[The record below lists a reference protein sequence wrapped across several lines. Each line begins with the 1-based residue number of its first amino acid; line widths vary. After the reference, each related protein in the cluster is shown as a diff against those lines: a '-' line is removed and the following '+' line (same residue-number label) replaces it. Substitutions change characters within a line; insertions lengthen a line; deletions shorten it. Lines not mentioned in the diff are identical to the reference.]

1 MLCLLYSPVLREEF
15 RTLPQDMSVAS
26 GERAEIACSPPRGH
40 PPPDLAW
47 TRNGHPIDLKEEAE
61 RVQVREDGTL
71 VIQEVLQTDEG
82 EYVCEASNP
91 AGTRKSPPAIL
102 DVIVAPFWVK
112 APRDVVGVAGKEV
125 EISCRVGGD
134 PPPSITWRKVG
145 GRIPLGRM
153 RVVRDRGLRVLP
165 LRPDDAGVYLCK
177 AANRA
182 AAITANA
189 TLTVLSK
196 PHRWPRILLCWL
208 SGRALGQD
216 SWPGLFVRFL
226 TWTLGQDSWPGLSA
240 IALWPE
246 ISART
251 LARALGQRPLFLPK
265 ANPALP
271 SASPRVAEV
280 PGDQEVEEGAPLT
293 LSCAVQGFP
302 APLVYWTREGSQTVL
317 PAARA
322 PLEGS
327 LAGLANADE
336 EEDAHLEAVRMA
348 YHVPRAAHHHS
359 GRYICGGVNSAGG
372 VMTRVAVRVRPAH
385 LLPPPIIS
393 VPPANQ
399 TLPEGGHAALT
410 CRVWG
415 SPPPTVT
422 WRHRGRLVTA
432 TARRKLL
439 QDNTLTIEDLAFGD
453 GGEYACVASSP
464 RGVTEARALLQVAS
478 PSAPGVVFLR
488 APDPDTAPG
497 PPPTP
502 TVRASNGTAAVVTWE
517 PPARGGA
524 SPVTGYTLES
534 YSSSEAVWRVAA
546 ALTPLT
552 SFTLAPLDP
561 AEAYGVT
568 VRAHNA
574 HGVSEPSGIAE
585 VGGGRG
591 GWAQERAQAKGE
603 GLVGLLESR
612 VTLQDAVLTGPTSAK
627 ILWQKEEDKHNSNDS
642 DKRTTLRVPSPAPKK
657 MLRKLGHQRCR
668 APQESHRLVSSA
680 EPTLYYVLSSPA
692 SDPQGWMPGHATGTQ
707 CLAQDNASGVPFTV
721 WYSSLR
727 VKPFNH
733 YHYPTNHCH
742 YNSDATISAAPTI
755 SSTTPA
761 NQNQ

>member
-1 MLCLLYSPVLREEF
+1 MRAGVGASVPQRPPHKASAKTQIQRCMILAAIMHRSFRSHAHSITGPCLRCVRE
-15 RTLPQDMSVAS
+15 RV
-26 GERAEIACSPPRGH
+26 
-40 PPPDLAW
+40 W
-47 TRNGHPIDLKEEAE
+47 
-61 RVQVREDGTL
+61 VQVREDGTL

-153 RVVRDRGLRVLP
+153 RVVRDRGLRVSP

-189 TLTVLSK
+189 TLTVL
-196 PHRWPRILLCWL
+196 
-208 SGRALGQD
+208 
-216 SWPGLFVRFL
+216 
-226 TWTLGQDSWPGLSA
+226 T
-240 IALWPE
+240 
-246 ISART
+246 
-251 LARALGQRPLFLPK
+251 
-265 ANPALP
+265 
-271 SASPRVAEV
+271 SPRVAEV

-322 PLEGS
+322 PLEGG
-327 LAGLANADE
+327 LAGLASANE

-453 GGEYACVASSP
+453 GGEYACVAASP

-478 PSAPGVVFLR
+478 PTAPGVVFLR

-552 SFTLAPLDP
+552 AFTLAPLDP

-603 GLVGLLESR
+603 GLAGLQESR

-627 ILWQKEEDKHNSNDS
+627 ILWQVSRGFCS
-642 DKRTTLRVPSPAPKK
+642 FFYFYFFLFFFF
-657 MLRKLGHQRCR
+657 LGGGSQS
-668 APQESHRLVSSA
+668 ASS
-680 EPTLYYVLSSPA
+680 
-692 SDPQGWMPGHATGTQ
+692 W
-707 CLAQDNASGVPFTV
+707 
-721 WYSSLR
+721 
-727 VKPFNH
+727 
-733 YHYPTNHCH
+733 HCH
-742 YNSDATISAAPTI
+742 IVLFLTTMITKKFVMLFAAMI
-755 SSTTPA
+755 IQA
-761 NQNQ
+761 

>member
-1 MLCLLYSPVLREEF
+1 MHVWMLSSASPTVVKAQF
-15 RTLPQDMSVAS
+15 SVVKD
-26 GERAEIACSPPRGH
+26 GYF
-40 PPPDLAW
+40 
-47 TRNGHPIDLKEEAE
+47 K

-153 RVVRDRGLRVLP
+153 RVVRDRGLRVSP
-165 LRPDDAGVYLCK
+165 LRPDDAGVYLWW
-177 AANRA
+177 NSIERHR
-182 AAITANA
+182 TASTALAVNHA
-189 TLTVLSK
+189 QIRFLF
-196 PHRWPRILLCWL
+196 PICRLLCRPSL
-208 SGRALGQD
+208 SGRALGRD
-216 SWPGLFVRFL
+216 SWPGLFGRL
-226 TWTLGQDSWPGLSA
+226 LAWALRQTLGQGSSADSWPGPSPA
-240 IALWPE
+240 
-246 ISART
+246 
-251 LARALGQRPLFLPK
+251 PLFLPK

-271 SASPRVAEV
+271 PASPRVAEV

-322 PLEGS
+322 PLEGGLVS
-327 LAGLANADE
+327 LAGADE

-439 QDNTLTIEDLAFGD
+439 QDNTLTIE
-453 GGEYACVASSP
+453 
-464 RGVTEARALLQVAS
+464 
-478 PSAPGVVFLR
+478 
-488 APDPDTAPG
+488 
-497 PPPTP
+497 
-502 TVRASNGTAAVVTWE
+502 
-517 PPARGGA
+517 
-524 SPVTGYTLES
+524 
-534 YSSSEAVWRVAA
+534 
-546 ALTPLT
+546 
-552 SFTLAPLDP
+552 
-561 AEAYGVT
+561 
-568 VRAHNA
+568 
-574 HGVSEPSGIAE
+574 
-585 VGGGRG
+585 
-591 GWAQERAQAKGE
+591 
-603 GLVGLLESR
+603 
-612 VTLQDAVLTGPTSAK
+612 
-627 ILWQKEEDKHNSNDS
+627 EDMET
-642 DKRTTLRVPSPAPKK
+642 DKRAECC
-657 MLRKLGHQRCR
+657 GHYT
-668 APQESHRLVSSA
+668 VS
-680 EPTLYYVLSSPA
+680 VIK
-692 SDPQGWMPGHATGTQ
+692 
-707 CLAQDNASGVPFTV
+707 FT
-721 WYSSLR
+721 S
-727 VKPFNH
+727 
-733 YHYPTNHCH
+733 
-742 YNSDATISAAPTI
+742 
-755 SSTTPA
+755 
-761 NQNQ
+761 

>member
-1 MLCLLYSPVLREEF
+1 MASEYTVMQGGNMSSKA
-15 RTLPQDMSVAS
+15 LPIWSVFGGSEVDVHGSSRVRFDQS
-26 GERAEIACSPPRGH
+26 GCIA
-40 PPPDLAW
+40 
-47 TRNGHPIDLKEEAE
+47 
-61 RVQVREDGTL
+61 
-71 VIQEVLQTDEG
+71 
-82 EYVCEASNP
+82 
-91 AGTRKSPPAIL
+91 
-102 DVIVAPFWVK
+102 
-112 APRDVVGVAGKEV
+112 
-125 EISCRVGGD
+125 
-134 PPPSITWRKVG
+134 
-145 GRIPLGRM
+145 
-153 RVVRDRGLRVLP
+153 LRV
-165 LRPDDAGVYLCK
+165 
-177 AANRA
+177 AALGSA
-182 AAITANA
+182 
-189 TLTVLSK
+189 
-196 PHRWPRILLCWL
+196 P
-208 SGRALGQD
+208 GRALRQ
-216 SWPGLFVRFL
+216 S
-226 TWTLGQDSWPGLSA
+226 SA
-240 IALWPE
+240 K
-246 ISART
+246 T
-251 LARALGQRPLFLPK
+251 LARTRAEDLRPAPLSPQ

-271 SASPRVAEV
+271 PASPRVAEV

-322 PLEGS
+322 PLEGG
-327 LAGLANADE
+327 LAGLASANE

-453 GGEYACVASSP
+453 GGEYACVAASP

-478 PSAPGVVFLR
+478 PTAPGVVFLR
-488 APDPDTAPG
+488 APRHRARPAAHAHGARQQTARG
-497 PPPTP
+497 GGD
-502 TVRASNGTAAVVTWE
+502 VGAAG
-517 PPARGGA
+517 AGGA

-552 SFTLAPLDP
+552 AFTLAPLDP

-603 GLVGLLESR
+603 GLAGLQESR

-627 ILWQKEEDKHNSNDS
+627 ILWQ
-642 DKRTTLRVPSPAPKK
+642 
-657 MLRKLGHQRCR
+657 Q
-668 APQESHRLVSSA
+668 
-680 EPTLYYVLSSPA
+680 
-692 SDPQGWMPGHATGTQ
+692 
-707 CLAQDNASGVPFTV
+707 
-721 WYSSLR
+721 
-727 VKPFNH
+727 
-733 YHYPTNHCH
+733 
-742 YNSDATISAAPTI
+742 
-755 SSTTPA
+755 
-761 NQNQ
+761 